1 MKETLEYL
9 VNNSGFRHFRARG

>member
-9 VNNSGFRHFRARG
+9 VNNSGFRHSRACG